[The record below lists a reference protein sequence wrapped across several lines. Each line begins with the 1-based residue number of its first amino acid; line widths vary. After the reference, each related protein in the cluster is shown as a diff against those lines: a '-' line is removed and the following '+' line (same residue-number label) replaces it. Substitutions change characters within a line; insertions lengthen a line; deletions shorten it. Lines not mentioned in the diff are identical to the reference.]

1 MSLIEWRE
9 EYCTGIKG
17 VDYEHEQLIAQ
28 INSVFELIASQG
40 DRSQVVDA
48 LGEIYGRISTHFA
61 LEEQTMLRHHY
72 DHYKQHK
79 ADHEVLLDQIRDITD
94 EYEETILL
102 DEANFKQ
109 KLADWFLTHF
119 STHDS
124 RLHNLATR
132 PHDPICQSSWKTR
145 VKNAKNKLLQRNDR
159 QQ

>member
-79 ADHEVLLDQIRDITD
+79 ADHEVLLDQIRIS
-94 EYEETILL
+94 
-102 DEANFKQ
+102 
-109 KLADWFLTHF
+109 LTN
-119 STHDS
+119 TK
-124 RLHNLATR
+124 RLFCWMRRISN
-132 PHDPICQSSWKTR
+132 
-145 VKNAKNKLLQRNDR
+145 KNWLTGS
-159 QQ
+159 